1 MKAKKVV
8 VNQTIQFKAYSK
20 VSALGKA
27 RDDVNR
33 TLKDCGYDVE
43 VILCKQ
49 YPVPFLS
56 NLMGLLKNIAMILRH
71 PLGTE
76 YIVQYP
82 VSSKVIFPWVL
93 RLQRMLGN
101 KVTILIH
108 DIQSERY
115 HRDLTP
121 DLRVFRL
128 ANKIIT
134 HTEAMS
140 RWIHE
145 HGVTTPTVATQ
156 LFDYYTDDDFRSK
169 DDLMKRKK
177 EIVFAGYLKKSSF
190 FAPLS
195 AYDFKD
201 LTFNLYGKVD
211 EGFQVSG
218 QIHYCG
224 VFESNHTATVSGGW
238 GLVWDGTSIDTCE
251 GDLGAYLRLIAS
263 HKLSLY
269 LAMGIPVIVWKES
282 AEAEFITREGLGI
295 SVASL
300 KELPERISAITDE
313 EYSRMLDRCRAQGE
327 ILRRGGRLKKCI
339 MSLHYSIYHAM
350 R

>member
-33 TLKDCGYDVE
+33 TLSDCGYDVE

-56 NLMGLLKNIAMILRH
+56 NIMGLIKNIAMILRH

-93 RLQRMLGN
+93 RLQRLLGN

-108 DIQSERY
+108 DIQTVRNG
-115 HRDLTP
+115 RDLTP

-128 ANKIIT
+128 ASKLIT

-140 RWIHE
+140 RWIHD
-145 HGVTTPTVATQ
+145 HGVATPTVATQ
-156 LFDYYTDDDFRSK
+156 LFDYYSDDDFRPK
-169 DDLMKRKK
+169 EDLLKRKH

-190 FAPLS
+190 FGPLS
-195 AYDFKD
+195 AFDFKD
-201 LTFNLYGKVD
+201 LTFNLYGKID
-211 EGFQVSG
+211 DGFQFSG
-218 QIHYCG
+218 NVRYKG
-224 VFESNHTATVSGGW
+224 VFQSDHTATVEGGW

-251 GDLGAYLRLIAS
+251 GDLGEYLRLIAS

-269 LAMGIPVIVWKES
+269 LAMGVPVIVWKES
-282 AEAEFITREGLGI
+282 AEAEFITSNGLGI
-295 SVASL
+295 AVASL
-300 KELPERISAITDE
+300 KELPDRIAAISDE
-313 EYSRMLDRCRAQGE
+313 EYGEMLDQCREQGK
-327 ILRRGGRLKKCI
+327 ILRKGGMLKNVI
-339 MSLHYSIYHAM
+339 H
-350 R
+350 

>member
-1 MKAKKVV
+1 MRAKKVV
-8 VNQTIQFKAYSK
+8 VNQTIRFKAYSK

-33 TLKDCGYDVE
+33 TLSGCGYAIE
-43 VILCKQ
+43 VIPCKQ

-56 NLMGLLKNIAMILRH
+56 NIMGLLKNIAMIVSH

-93 RLQRMLGN
+93 RLQRLLGN
-101 KVTILIH
+101 KVTILVH

-128 ANKIIT
+128 ANKIIA

-140 RWIHE
+140 RWIHD

-156 LFDYYTDDDFRSK
+156 LFDYYTDDDFRPK
-169 DDLMKRKK
+169 EDLLKWKK
-177 EIVFAGYLKKSSF
+177 EIVFAGYLRKSSF

-195 AYDFKD
+195 AHDFKD
-201 LTFNLYGKVD
+201 LIFNLYGKTD
-211 EGFQVSG
+211 EDFHVSG
-218 QIHYCG
+218 NIRYKG
-224 VFESNHTATVSGGW
+224 VFQSNHTAMVEGGW

-251 GDLGAYLRLIAS
+251 GDLGDYLRLIAS

-269 LAMGIPVIVWKES
+269 LAMGIPAIVWRES
-282 AEAEFITREGLGI
+282 AEAGFITSMGLGI
-295 SVASL
+295 AVASL
-300 KELPERISAITDE
+300 KELPERIAAISDE
-313 EYSRMLDRCRAQGE
+313 EYSGMLDRCRVQGE
-327 ILRRGGRLKKCI
+327 ILRRGGMLKKCI
-339 MSLHYSIYHAM
+339 MG
-350 R
+350 

>member
-339 MSLHYSIYHAM
+339 MSLRFRSYTTQ
-350 R
+350 

>member
-8 VNQTIQFKAYSK
+8 VNQTIRFKSYSK

-33 TLKDCGYDVE
+33 TLSDCGYDVE
-43 VILCKQ
+43 VIRCKQ

-56 NLMGLLKNIAMILRH
+56 NLMGLLKNLVMILRH

-93 RLQRMLGN
+93 RLQRFLGN

-108 DIQSERY
+108 DIQTVRY
-115 HRDLTP
+115 GRDLTP

-128 ANKIIT
+128 ASRLIT

-140 RWIHE
+140 SWIHAQ
-145 HGVTTPTVATQ
+145 GITTPTVATQ
-156 LFDYYTDDDFRSK
+156 LFDYYTDDDFRPK
-169 DDLMKRKK
+169 EDLLRRKQ

-195 AYDFKD
+195 AFDFKD
-201 LTFNLYGKVD
+201 LTFNLYGKID
-211 EGFQVSG
+211 DGFHVSG
-218 QIHYCG
+218 SVCYKG
-224 VFESNHTATVSGGW
+224 VFQSNHTSTVEGGW

-251 GDLGAYLRLIAS
+251 GDLGQYLRLIAS

-269 LAMGIPVIVWKES
+269 LVLGIPVIVWKES
-282 AEAEFITREGLGI
+282 AEADFVVREGLGI
-295 SVASL
+295 AVASL
-300 KELPERISAITDE
+300 KELPERIAAISDE
-313 EYSRMLDRCRAQGE
+313 TYSQMLDRCREQGE
-327 ILRRGGRLKKCI
+327 ILRRGGMLKRV
-339 MSLHYSIYHAM
+339 L
-350 R
+350 

>member
-1 MKAKKVV
+1 MYFCIMKAKKVV

-20 VSALGKA
+20 ISALGKA

-49 YPVPFLS
+49 YRVPFLS
-56 NLMGLLKNIAMILRH
+56 NVMGLLKNIAMILRH

-93 RLQRMLGN
+93 RLQRLLGN

-108 DIQSERY
+108 DIQTIRNG
-115 HRDLTP
+115 RDLKP

-128 ANKIIT
+128 ANKLIA

-140 RWIHE
+140 RWIKD
-145 HGVTTPTVATQ
+145 HGVKTPTAFTQ
-156 LFDYYTDDDFRSK
+156 LFDYYTDDDFRPK
-169 DDLMKRKK
+169 EDLLKRKN

-195 AYDFKD
+195 AYDFGD
-201 LTFNLYGKVD
+201 LTFHLYGKVD
-211 EGFQVSG
+211 EGFQAG
-218 QIHYCG
+218 GNTQYCG
-224 VFESNHTATVSGGW
+224 IFQSNHTATVLGGW

-251 GDLGAYLRLIAS
+251 GDLGEYLRLIAS

-295 SVASL
+295 AVASL
-300 KELPERISAITDE
+300 KELPERIAAITDE

-339 MSLHYSIYHAM
+339 MENGK
-350 R
+350 

>member
-8 VNQTIQFKAYSK
+8 VNQTIRFKSYSK

-33 TLKDCGYDVE
+33 TLSDCGYDVE
-43 VILCKQ
+43 VIRCKQ

-56 NLMGLLKNIAMILRH
+56 NLMGLLKNLAMILRH

-76 YIVQYP
+76 YVVQYP

-93 RLQRMLGN
+93 RLQRLLGN

-108 DIQSERY
+108 DIQTVRY
-115 HRDLTP
+115 GRDLTP

-128 ANKIIT
+128 ASRLIT

-140 RWIHE
+140 SWIHE
-145 HGVTTPTVATQ
+145 QGITTPTVATQ
-156 LFDYYTDDDFRSK
+156 LFDYYTDDDFRPK
-169 DDLMKRKK
+169 EDLLRRKH

-195 AYDFKD
+195 AFDFKD
-201 LTFNLYGKVD
+201 LTFNLYGKID
-211 EGFQVSG
+211 EGFHVSG
-218 QIHYCG
+218 NVCYKG
-224 VFESNHTATVSGGW
+224 VFQSNHTSTVEGGW

-251 GDLGAYLRLIAS
+251 GDLGQYLRLIAS

-269 LAMGIPVIVWKES
+269 LVMGIPVIVWKES
-282 AEAEFITREGLGI
+282 AEADFVVREGLGI
-295 SVASL
+295 AVASL
-300 KELPERISAITDE
+300 KELPERIAAISDE
-313 EYSRMLDRCRAQGE
+313 AYSLMLDRCREQGE
-327 ILRRGGRLKKCI
+327 ILRRGGMLKRV
-339 MSLHYSIYHAM
+339 L
-350 R
+350 

>member
-8 VNQTIQFKAYSK
+8 VNQTIRFKSYSK

-33 TLKDCGYDVE
+33 TLSDCGYDVE
-43 VILCKQ
+43 VIRCKQ

-56 NLMGLLKNIAMILRH
+56 NLMGLLKNLAMIFRH

-93 RLQRMLGN
+93 RLQRLLGN

-108 DIQSERY
+108 DIQTVRY
-115 HRDLTP
+115 GRDLTP

-128 ANKIIT
+128 ASRLIT

-140 RWIHE
+140 SWIHE
-145 HGVTTPTVATQ
+145 QGITTPTVATQ
-156 LFDYYTDDDFRSK
+156 LFDYYTDDDFRPK
-169 DDLMKRKK
+169 EDLLRRKQ

-195 AYDFKD
+195 AFDFKN
-201 LTFNLYGKVD
+201 LTFNLYGKID
-211 EGFQVSG
+211 EGFHVSG
-218 QIHYCG
+218 NVCYKG
-224 VFESNHTATVSGGW
+224 VFQSNHTSTVEGGW

-251 GDLGAYLRLIAS
+251 GDLGQYLRLIAS

-269 LAMGIPVIVWKES
+269 LAIGIPVIVWKES
-282 AEAEFITREGLGI
+282 AEADFVVRKGLGI
-295 SVASL
+295 AVASL
-300 KELPERISAITDE
+300 KELPERIAAISDE
-313 EYSRMLDRCRAQGE
+313 AYSQMLDRCREQGE
-327 ILRRGGRLKKCI
+327 ILRRGGMLKRV
-339 MSLHYSIYHAM
+339 L
-350 R
+350 

>member
-8 VNQTIQFKAYSK
+8 VNQTIRFKSYSK

-33 TLKDCGYDVE
+33 TLSDCGYDVE

-56 NLMGLLKNIAMILRH
+56 NLMGLLKNLAMILRH

-93 RLQRMLGN
+93 RLQRFLGN

-108 DIQSERY
+108 DIQTVRY
-115 HRDLTP
+115 GRDLTP

-128 ANKIIT
+128 ASRLIT

-140 RWIHE
+140 SWIHE
-145 HGVTTPTVATQ
+145 QGVMTPTVATQ
-156 LFDYYTDDDFRSK
+156 LFDYYTDDDFRPK
-169 DDLMKRKK
+169 EDLLRRKH

-195 AYDFKD
+195 AFDFKD
-201 LTFNLYGKVD
+201 LTLNLYGKID
-211 EGFQVSG
+211 EGFHISG
-218 QIHYCG
+218 NVCYKG
-224 VFESNHTATVSGGW
+224 VFQSNHTSTVEGGW

-251 GDLGAYLRLIAS
+251 GDLGQYLRLIAS

-269 LAMGIPVIVWKES
+269 LVMGIPVIVWKES
-282 AEAEFITREGLGI
+282 AEADFVVREGLGI
-295 SVASL
+295 AVASL
-300 KELPERISAITDE
+300 KELPERIAAISDE
-313 EYSRMLDRCRAQGE
+313 AYSQMLDRCREQGE
-327 ILRRGGRLKKCI
+327 ILRRGGMLKRV
-339 MSLHYSIYHAM
+339 L
-350 R
+350 

>member
-8 VNQTIQFKAYSK
+8 VNQTIRFKSYSK

-33 TLKDCGYDVE
+33 TLSDCGYDVE
-43 VILCKQ
+43 VIRCKQ

-56 NLMGLLKNIAMILRH
+56 NLMGLLKNLAMILRH

-82 VSSKVIFPWVL
+82 VSSKIIFPWVL
-93 RLQRMLGN
+93 RLQRLLGN

-108 DIQSERY
+108 DIQTVRY
-115 HRDLTP
+115 GRDLSP

-128 ANKIIT
+128 ASRLIT

-140 RWIHE
+140 SWIHE
-145 HGVTTPTVATQ
+145 QGITTPTVATQ
-156 LFDYYTDDDFRSK
+156 LFDYYTDDNFRPK
-169 DDLMKRKK
+169 EDLLRRKQ

-195 AYDFKD
+195 AFDFKN
-201 LTFNLYGKVD
+201 LTFNLYGKID
-211 EGFQVSG
+211 EGFHVSG
-218 QIHYCG
+218 NVCYKG
-224 VFESNHTATVSGGW
+224 VFQSNHTSTVEGGW

-251 GDLGAYLRLIAS
+251 GDLGQYLRLIAS

-269 LAMGIPVIVWKES
+269 LVMGIPVIVWKES
-282 AEAEFITREGLGI
+282 AEADFVVREGLGI
-295 SVASL
+295 AVASL
-300 KELPERISAITDE
+300 KELPERIAAISDE
-313 EYSRMLDRCRAQGE
+313 AYSPMLDRCREQGE
-327 ILRRGGRLKKCI
+327 I
-339 MSLHYSIYHAM
+339 
-350 R
+350 

>member
-8 VNQTIQFKAYSK
+8 VNQTIRFKSYSK

-33 TLKDCGYDVE
+33 TLSDCGYDVE
-43 VILCKQ
+43 VIRCKQ

-56 NLMGLLKNIAMILRH
+56 NLMGLLKNLAMILRH

-93 RLQRMLGN
+93 RLQRFLGN

-108 DIQSERY
+108 DIQTVRY
-115 HRDLTP
+115 GRDLSP

-128 ANKIIT
+128 ASRLIT

-140 RWIHE
+140 SWIHE
-145 HGVTTPTVATQ
+145 QGITTPTVATQ
-156 LFDYYTDDDFRSK
+156 LFDYYTDDDFRPK
-169 DDLMKRKK
+169 EDLLRRKH

-195 AYDFKD
+195 AFDFKD
-201 LTFNLYGKVD
+201 LTFNLYGKID
-211 EGFQVSG
+211 EGFHVSG
-218 QIHYCG
+218 NVCYRG
-224 VFESNHTATVSGGW
+224 VFQSNHTSTVEGGW

-251 GDLGAYLRLIAS
+251 GDLGQYLRLIAS

-269 LAMGIPVIVWKES
+269 LVMGIPVIVWKES
-282 AEAEFITREGLGI
+282 AEADFVVREGLGI
-295 SVASL
+295 AVASL
-300 KELPERISAITDE
+300 KELPERIAAISDE
-313 EYSRMLDRCRAQGE
+313 AYSLMLDRCREQGE
-327 ILRRGGRLKKCI
+327 ILRRGGMLKRV
-339 MSLHYSIYHAM
+339 L
-350 R
+350 

>member
-8 VNQTIQFKAYSK
+8 VNQTIRFKSYSK

-33 TLKDCGYDVE
+33 TLSDCGYDVE
-43 VILCKQ
+43 VIRCKQ

-56 NLMGLLKNIAMILRH
+56 NLMGLLKNLAMILRH

-93 RLQRMLGN
+93 RLQRFLGN

-108 DIQSERY
+108 DIQTVRY
-115 HRDLTP
+115 GRDLSP

-128 ANKIIT
+128 ASRLIT

-140 RWIHE
+140 SWIHE
-145 HGVTTPTVATQ
+145 QGITTPTVATQ
-156 LFDYYTDDDFRSK
+156 LFDYYTDDDFRPK
-169 DDLMKRKK
+169 EDLLRRKH

-195 AYDFKD
+195 AFDFKN
-201 LTFNLYGKVD
+201 LTFNLYGKID
-211 EGFQVSG
+211 EDFHVSG
-218 QIHYCG
+218 NVCYKG
-224 VFESNHTATVSGGW
+224 VFQSNHTSTVEGGW

-251 GDLGAYLRLIAS
+251 GDLGQYLRLIAS

-269 LAMGIPVIVWKES
+269 LAIGIPVIVWKES
-282 AEAEFITREGLGI
+282 AEADFVVREGLGI
-295 SVASL
+295 AVASL
-300 KELPERISAITDE
+300 KELPERIAAISNE
-313 EYSRMLDRCRAQGE
+313 AYSQMLDRCREQGE
-327 ILRRGGRLKKCI
+327 ILRRGGMLKRV
-339 MSLHYSIYHAM
+339 L
-350 R
+350 

>member
-1 MKAKKVV
+1 MEAKKVV
-8 VNQTIQFKAYSK
+8 VNQTIRFKSYSK

-33 TLKDCGYDVE
+33 TLSDCGYDVE
-43 VILCKQ
+43 VIRCKQ

-56 NLMGLLKNIAMILRH
+56 NLMGLLKNLAMILRH

-76 YIVQYP
+76 YVVQYP

-93 RLQRMLGN
+93 RLQRLLGN

-108 DIQSERY
+108 DIQTVRY
-115 HRDLTP
+115 GRDLTP

-128 ANKIIT
+128 ASRLIT

-140 RWIHE
+140 SWIHE
-145 HGVTTPTVATQ
+145 QGITTPTVATQ
-156 LFDYYTDDDFRSK
+156 LFDYYTDDNFRPK
-169 DDLMKRKK
+169 EDLLRRKH

-195 AYDFKD
+195 AFDFKD
-201 LTFNLYGKVD
+201 LTFNLYGKID
-211 EGFQVSG
+211 EGFHVSG
-218 QIHYCG
+218 NVCYKG
-224 VFESNHTATVSGGW
+224 VFQSNHTSTVEGGW

-251 GDLGAYLRLIAS
+251 GDLGQYLRLIAS

-269 LAMGIPVIVWKES
+269 LVLGIPVIVWKES
-282 AEAEFITREGLGI
+282 AEADFVVREGLGI
-295 SVASL
+295 AVASL
-300 KELPERISAITDE
+300 KELPERIAAISDE
-313 EYSRMLDRCRAQGE
+313 AYSQMLDRCREQGE
-327 ILRRGGRLKKCI
+327 ILRRGGMLKRV
-339 MSLHYSIYHAM
+339 L
-350 R
+350 